1 MVELREAW
9 RVIGGRDLEAWAMA
23 EREITQDEAEA
34 LQDDPDV
41 VEVVY
46 NDSPTDVADK
56 FVEVLARISVDVE
69 ELVPPPDFPSI
80 FYRIG
85 RGPDDAARLRA
96 LVAAMAEDCR
106 EALEAL
112 DEYGPA
118 EAPLGRAIAGAEAE
132 MNP

>member
-1 MVELREAW
+1 
-9 RVIGGRDLEAWAMA
+9 MA

-85 RGPDDAARLRA
+85 RGPGDEVARLRA
-96 LVAAMAEDCR
+96 MVDELAGVCRVVAGQLELLSRVDAGYRAANAEHAARMIRDV
-106 EALEAL
+106 
-112 DEYGPA
+112 
-118 EAPLGRAIAGAEAE
+118 IAKAEAE
-132 MNP
+132 VGS

>member
-1 MVELREAW
+1 
-9 RVIGGRDLEAWAMA
+9 MA

-41 VEVVY
+41 VGVADDEL
-46 NDSPTDVADK
+46 PTDIADE
-56 FVEVLARISVDVE
+56 FVEVLARIGVDVE
-69 ELVPPPDFPSI
+69 VLMPPAGYPSI